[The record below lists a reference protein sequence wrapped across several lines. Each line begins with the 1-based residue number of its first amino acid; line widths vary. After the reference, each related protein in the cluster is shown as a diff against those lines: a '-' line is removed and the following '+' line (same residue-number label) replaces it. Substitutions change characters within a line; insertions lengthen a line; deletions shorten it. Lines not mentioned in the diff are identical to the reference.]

1 MASFRRSP
9 WLWAI
14 AGAMFLVLA
23 LWPAWYVGA
32 WWRLHQTQ
40 AEILAAGWP
49 TTEAEVIP
57 QEIPA
62 DRNAAPLLVDMQK
75 IWQGLKDSEGFI
87 KPSPGADEAER
98 NPLMF
103 DAARLGQLQ
112 AQMQKQ
118 EVREMFRLL
127 HESSRKSAAW
137 FERDYSNAMLIG
149 LEPVASMLPA
159 VQLLCA
165 RAWLAARQGDQ
176 KDAANDLLTCSRLSL
191 FGLHDILLIGWLV
204 GVAVDN
210 LLVNSAQLVI
220 SELPP
225 GSFIMNE
232 WKALGDS
239 WSKHAGE
246 ARAQLCEVLDAER
259 VIYGGYV
266 FEGAMQGRVSL
277 GDLVVDTLFID
288 DPSPRATEWRK
299 TMSAYQTIWKPLV
312 LSDYVAYLQ
321 MMQAVRSE
329 VKNGSQGQ
337 DVAESKKFST
347 SVPKWALL
355 TRLSAPV
362 FDGIPERLAEYEV
375 NLQLGRLGLDLEDFR
390 SREGKY
396 PASLLELGLPDE
408 RITDPFTGRPF
419 IYRAENDNVLVYSV
433 GFDRE
438 DDGGLHAP
446 RKERHDIVW
455 RVDRMNGDPSGT

>member
-1 MASFRRSP
+1 MAAMRRSP

-14 AGAMFLVLA
+14 VGAVFLVLA

-32 WWRLHQTQ
+32 WWRFHQTQ

-62 DRNAAPLLVDMQK
+62 DRNATFPLVDMQK
-75 IWQGLKDSEGFI
+75 IWQGLKDSKGFI
-87 KPSPGADEAER
+87 KASPGSDDAER

-112 AQMQKQ
+112 AQMQKP
-118 EVREMFRLL
+118 ELEEMFRLL
-127 HESSRKSAAW
+127 VEASRRPAAY
-137 FERDYSNAMLIG
+137 FERDYSNAMLIEM
-149 LEPVASMLPA
+149 EPLVSMLPA
-159 VQLLCA
+159 VQLLSA

-176 KDAANDLLTCSRLSL
+176 KDAANDLLTCSRLSS
-191 FGLHDILLIGWLV
+191 FGLHDILMIGWLV

-210 LLVNSAQLVI
+210 LSVNTAQLVI

-225 GSFIMNE
+225 GSFIMDE
-232 WKALGDS
+232 WKGLGDS
-239 WSKHAGE
+239 WSRHTDE
-246 ARAQLCEVLDAER
+246 TRAQLCEVLDTER

-266 FEGAMQGRVSL
+266 FKGAMQGHLSL

-337 DVAESKKFST
+337 DVAESKKFSA

-362 FDGIPERLAEYEV
+362 FDGIPEKLAEYEV
-375 NLQLGRLGLDLEDFR
+375 NLQLGRLGLALEDFR

-396 PASLLELGLPDE
+396 PASLQDLGLPDE

-433 GFDRE
+433 GFDRK
-438 DDGGLHAP
+438 DDSGLHAP
-446 RKERHDIVW
+446 RKEQHDIVW
-455 RVDRMNGDPSGT
+455 RVERKKGDPSGK

>member
-1 MASFRRSP
+1 MAIFRRSP

-14 AGAMFLVLA
+14 GGAVLLVLS
-23 LWPAWYVGA
+23 LWPVWYAGA
-32 WWRLHQTQ
+32 WWRLHQTK
-40 AEILAAGWP
+40 AEILAAGLP

-62 DRNAAPLLVDMQK
+62 DSNATPLLVAMQK
-75 IWQGLKDSEGFI
+75 IWHDLKDYEGFI
-87 KPSPGADEAER
+87 KASPGADDAER

-103 DAARLGQLQ
+103 DAARWGQLQ
-112 AQMQKQ
+112 AEMQKPELQ
-118 EVREMFRLL
+118 KIFRLL
-127 HESSRKSAAW
+127 AEASRRPSAY
-137 FERDYSNAMLIG
+137 FERDYSNAMLIEM
-149 LEPVASMLPA
+149 EPLVSMLPA

-176 KDAANDLLTCSRLSL
+176 KDAANDLLICSGLSS
-191 FGLHDILLIGWLV
+191 FGLQDILLIGWLV

-210 LLVNSAQLVI
+210 LSINTAQLVI
-220 SELPP
+220 SALPP
-225 GSFIMNE
+225 GSFIMDE

-239 WSKHAGE
+239 WLKHEGE

-266 FEGAMQGRVSL
+266 FEGAMQGRLSL
-277 GDLVVDTLFID
+277 GDLVVDTMFID

-299 TMSAYQTIWKPLV
+299 TMGAYQTIWKPLV

-321 MMQAVRSE
+321 MMQSIRSE
-329 VKNGSQGQ
+329 VKNASQGQ
-337 DVAESKKFST
+337 HVAEPKKFSA

-375 NLQLGRLGLDLEDFR
+375 NLQLGRLGLDLENFR

-396 PASLLELGLPDE
+396 PASLQDLGLPDE

-419 IYRAENDNVLVYSV
+419 IYRAENDNVLVYSL
-433 GFDRE
+433 GFDRK

-455 RVDRMNGDPSGT
+455 RVERATKPG

>member
-14 AGAMFLVLA
+14 GGAVLLVLS
-23 LWPAWYVGA
+23 LWPVWYAGA
-32 WWRLHQTQ
+32 WWRLHQTK
-40 AEILAAGWP
+40 AEILAAGLP
-49 TTEAEVIP
+49 TTAAEVIP

-62 DRNAAPLLVDMQK
+62 DSNATPLLVATQK
-75 IWQGLKDSEGFI
+75 IWHELKDSEGFI
-87 KPSPGADEAER
+87 KASPGADDAER
-98 NPLMF
+98 DPLMF

-112 AQMQKQ
+112 AQMQKPELQ
-118 EVREMFRLL
+118 EMFRLL
-127 HESSRKSAAW
+127 AAASRRPSAH
-137 FERDYSNAMLIG
+137 FERDYSSAMLIEM
-149 LEPVASMLPA
+149 EPLVSMLPA

-165 RAWLAARQGDQ
+165 RAWLAAQQGDQ
-176 KDAANDLLTCSRLSL
+176 KDAANDLLICSGLSW
-191 FGLHDILLIGWLV
+191 FGLQDILLIGWLV

-210 LLVNSAQLVI
+210 LSVNTAQLVI
-220 SELPP
+220 SALPP
-225 GSFIMNE
+225 GSFIMDE

-239 WSKHAGE
+239 WLKHEGE

-266 FEGAMQGRVSL
+266 FEGALQGRLSL

-299 TMSAYQTIWKPLV
+299 TMSAYQTVWKPLV
-312 LSDYVAYLQ
+312 LSDYLAYLQ
-321 MMQAVRSE
+321 MMQSVRSE
-329 VKNGSQGQ
+329 VENASEGQ
-337 DVAESKKFST
+337 DVADPKKFSA

-362 FDGIPERLAEYEV
+362 FDGIPQRLAEYEV
-375 NLQLGRLGLDLEDFR
+375 NLQLGRLGLDLEKFR

-396 PASLLELGLPDE
+396 PASLLDLGLPDE

-419 IYRAENDNVLVYSV
+419 IFRAENDNVLVYSV
-433 GFDRE
+433 GIDRK
-438 DDGGLHAP
+438 DDSGLHAP

-455 RVDRMNGDPSGT
+455 RVDRVTKPG